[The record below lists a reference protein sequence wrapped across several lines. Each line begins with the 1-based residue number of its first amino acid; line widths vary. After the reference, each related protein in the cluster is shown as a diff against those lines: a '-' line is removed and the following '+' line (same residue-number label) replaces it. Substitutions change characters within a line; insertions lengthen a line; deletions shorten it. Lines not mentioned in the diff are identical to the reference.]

1 MKVYFVTSNKNK
13 FKEAKKIL
21 GSNLE
26 MATLELEE
34 IQHMDT
40 EEVTNHKIKEAYTKL
55 KKPACVDDTGL
66 YLDAIKGLPG
76 AFAKHF
82 TNRLGAEGISNL
94 VSLYGIYTA
103 TVSTS
108 LGFSD
113 GIHTKIFTSRIK
125 GMISKVPAGKTGF
138 GFDSV
143 FIPKGS
149 NLTLAQ
155 MSITYKNR
163 FSARGTAFKELK
175 EYLESQKII

>member
-1 MKVYFVTSNKNK
+1 MKIYFVTSNKNK
-13 FKEAKKIL
+13 FKEAKEIF
-21 GSNLE
+21 GRNLE
-26 MATLELEE
+26 MATIELEE

-40 EEVTNHKIKEAYTKL
+40 EKVTNHKIKEAYAKL
-55 KKPACVDDTGL
+55 KKPVCVDDTGL

-82 TNRLGAEGISNL
+82 TNRLGAKGISDL

-113 GIHTKIFTSRIK
+113 GTNTKIFTSRVK
-125 GMISKVPAGKTGF
+125 GRISKVPAGKTGF
-138 GFDSV
+138 GFDSI

-155 MSITYKNR
+155 MPIIHKNR
-163 FSARGTAFKELK
+163 FSARGNAFGELK
-175 EYLESQKII
+175 EYLKSQKII